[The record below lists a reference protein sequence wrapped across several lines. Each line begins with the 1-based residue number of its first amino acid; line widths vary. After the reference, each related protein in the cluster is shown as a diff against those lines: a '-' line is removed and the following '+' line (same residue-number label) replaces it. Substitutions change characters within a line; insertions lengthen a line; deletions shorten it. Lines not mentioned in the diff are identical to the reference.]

1 MLLLLLCVI
10 VVVVNKANIIHTLVF
25 KARPCGPIPVFDTMG
40 FTKPKG
46 SYCTASIISNCVKEN
61 LMSEWRWILSSLF
74 PCNCIPNRFYCLNQ
88 NNISPFYILFWYETY
103 TIFMYPYQFHRTATF
118 YPFTFK
124 YG

>member
-61 LMSEWRWILSSLF
+61 GTKFDVGMAVDIEQF
-74 PCNCIPNRFYCLNQ
+74 
-88 NNISPFYILFWYETY
+88 ISVQL
-103 TIFMYPYQFHRTATF
+103 HS
-118 YPFTFK
+118 K
-124 YG
+124 